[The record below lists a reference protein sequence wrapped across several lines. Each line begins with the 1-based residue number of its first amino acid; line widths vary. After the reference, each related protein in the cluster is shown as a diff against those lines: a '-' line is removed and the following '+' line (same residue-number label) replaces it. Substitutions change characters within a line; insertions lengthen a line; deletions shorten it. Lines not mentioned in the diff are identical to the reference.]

1 MHLFLQMLSIYGHKD
16 KKMDKIQAKKFFSF
30 VAKYDRLFI
39 NREIVKKKRK
49 MNRTQSSYCY
59 LRNRVIYFYTCSM
72 NSVHISYLKKRDSLI
87 VSINLN
93 GLQIETN
100 HPDTHFKNVERYKI
114 YCHLKPMRKAHLIYS
129 DIEIQLH
136 SFLTFG

>member
-1 MHLFLQMLSIYGHKD
+1 
-16 KKMDKIQAKKFFSF
+16 
-30 VAKYDRLFI
+30 
-39 NREIVKKKRK
+39 

-59 LRNRVIYFYTCSM
+59 LRNRVTYFYTCSM
-72 NSVHISYLKKRDSLI
+72 NSVHISYLKNRDSLI

-136 SFLTFG
+136 SLKQKLIKCLDYTLQTRFVVLSQKNTLENDNIKIFLKNLQLKLNVRSARLCTE